1 MLETCADPAHGS
13 AASPGSHA
21 HDGTAVVTGLLLMAV
36 LTAVV
41 TGLLVG
47 MTLETLEAAAAAVAA
62 VVAPD
67 TDADVDD
74 TAVVETQIEAVET
87 YFGHTSIGNLAVE
100 TSAKM
105 EAGMT
110 KRRAALAFF
119 VCAESAWSADLSTH
133 PA

>member
-1 MLETCADPAHGS
+1 
-13 AASPGSHA
+13 
-21 HDGTAVVTGLLLMAV
+21 MAV

-47 MTLETLEAAAAAVAA
+47 MTLETLEAAAAVAA